1 MRVKEKILTFSLTLI
16 SCICMMS
23 TFVFAGPTSQDGLEV
38 TLTTDKSEYNVGEEV
53 EATLTVK
60 NTNNFA
66 VNDITLENIM
76 PKGYRL
82 VNDSSVTKQVKT
94 LNVNESISLAT
105 IYESE
110 DTVKNY
116 ENNLDNSEVK
126 NNNEQKNIED
136 NESTKIKAPLTG
148 DKSHIILFIVLML
161 IITIIAIMI
170 IKNKK
175 NMKRMFSLFLCLVI
189 ISSTGIIPNKVNAAE
204 NEIKK

>member
-82 VNDSSVTKQVKT
+82 VNDSSVTKQVK
-94 LNVNESISLAT
+94 
-105 IYESE
+105 
-110 DTVKNY
+110 
-116 ENNLDNSEVK
+116 
-126 NNNEQKNIED
+126 
-136 NESTKIKAPLTG
+136 
-148 DKSHIILFIVLML
+148 H
-161 IITIIAIMI
+161 
-170 IKNKK
+170 
-175 NMKRMFSLFLCLVI
+175 
-189 ISSTGIIPNKVNAAE
+189 
-204 NEIKK
+204 